1 MTVLEDGNLKL
12 RPLRPQDAPV
22 LARLANNEKISINL
36 RDAFPHPYTL
46 KDALDF
52 IGMCMKCAPVNVFA
66 IDWEGLYVG
75 NIGIHPEKDVYRRS
89 GEIGY
94 FLGEPYWNKGIMT
107 RAVRLTVEY
116 GFGELDLVR
125 IHTGVFEYNVAS
137 QKVLEKCGFVKEGVF
152 RKAVFRQGKL
162 VDEIRY
168 ALLRDDV
175 R

>member
-1 MTVLEDGNLKL
+1 MTVLEDGDLKL
-12 RPLRPQDAPV
+12 RSLRPQDAPILV
-22 LARLANNEKISINL
+22 ELANNEKISINL
-36 RDAFPHPYTL
+36 RDAFPHPYTF
-46 KDALDF
+46 KDALNF
-52 IGMCMKCAPVNVFA
+52 IGMCMECKPVNVFA
-66 IDWEGLYVG
+66 IEWDGKYVG
-75 NIGIHPEKDVYRRS
+75 NIGIYPEQDVYRRS

-107 RAVRLTVEY
+107 RAVRLAVEY

-137 QKVLEKCGFVKEGVF
+137 QRVLEKCGFVKEGVS
-152 RKAVFRQGKL
+152 REAVFKQGNL

-168 ALLRDDV
+168 ALLRKDV